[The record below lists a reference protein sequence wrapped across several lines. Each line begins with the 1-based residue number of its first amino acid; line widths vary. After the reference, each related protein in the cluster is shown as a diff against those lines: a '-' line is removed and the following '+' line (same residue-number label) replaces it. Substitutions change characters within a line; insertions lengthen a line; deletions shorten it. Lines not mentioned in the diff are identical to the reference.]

1 MSLMIVA
8 AAVGVAVLLFWPA
21 TGMAWRWRRS
31 LAATDRVQIEDAL
44 KHLWDGEYRQRPATL
59 ESLAG
64 ALGLSGRAAAD
75 LVDRL
80 GRLELLRHDQQAL
93 TLTPEGRREA
103 LRVIRIHRLWER
115 YLADETGLD
124 AREWHAHAERREHGT
139 SPQQAEA
146 MSATLGHPRF
156 DPHGDPIPMPTGD
169 LPPHRGHPLTALAD
183 DGVAEILHIEDE
195 PEAVFAQ
202 IVALGLMPGM
212 QVRVLERSPQRL
224 RIQADTEEVVLAPV
238 VAANITVLP
247 IDPAVVPE
255 SLARLTTLVPGES
268 AEVVALA
275 PTCRGAQRRRLLD
288 LGVVP
293 GTTVSSE
300 LASPSGDP
308 TAYRIRGAL
317 IALRRDQAAQ
327 IYIKTGA
334 PDARTS
340 PVEVES
346 AAGKRAV
353 AS

>member
-1 MSLMIVA
+1 MRLDPLVSLVVVA
-8 AAVGVAVLLFWPA
+8 AILLLAVVLFWPA
-21 TGMAWRWRRS
+21 TGVAWRWRRS
-31 LAATDRVQIEDAL
+31 LAATDRVQVEDAL

-80 GRLELLRHDQQAL
+80 GRLELLHHDHQAL
-93 TLTPEGRREA
+93 RLSPEGRREA

-146 MSATLGHPRF
+146 MAATLGHPRF
-156 DPHGDPIPMPTGD
+156 DPHGDPIPMATGE
-169 LPPHRGHPLTALAD
+169 LPPHRGQPLTALAD

-202 IVALGLMPGM
+202 IVALGLVPGM

-247 IDPAVVPE
+247 LEDPAVPA
-255 SLARLTTLVPGES
+255 SMARLTTLAPGES

-275 PTCRGAQRRRLLD
+275 ATCRGAQRRRLLD

-293 GTTVSSE
+293 GTRVTNE
-300 LASPSGDP
+300 LPSPSGDP

-317 IALRRDQAAQ
+317 IALRRDQASQ
-327 IYIKTGA
+327 IYIDKG
-334 PDARTS
+334 RI
-340 PVEVES
+340 
-346 AAGKRAV
+346 

>member
-1 MSLMIVA
+1 VTDPLTSLIVVFGGLA
-8 AAVGVAVLLFWPA
+8 LLFVLFWPS
-21 TGMAWRWRRS
+21 TGLAWRWRRG
-31 LAATDRVQIEDAL
+31 LAASDRVEVEDAL

-80 GRLELLRHDQQAL
+80 GRLDLLILDDAAL
-93 TLTPEGRREA
+93 HLTPEGRREA

-146 MSATLGHPRF
+146 MAATLGYPRF
-156 DPHGDPIPMPTGD
+156 DPHGDPIPMPSGEV
-169 LPPHRGHPLTALAD
+169 PPHQGMPLTQLTSEMA
-183 DGVAEILHIEDE
+183 AEIVHIEDE

-202 IVALGLMPGM
+202 IVALGLVPGM
-212 QVRVLERSPQRL
+212 RVRLLDRSPHRL

-247 IDPAVVPE
+247 MDQAVEPAEMTRLSV
-255 SLARLTTLVPGES
+255 LTTGES

-275 PTCRGAQRRRLLD
+275 VSCRGAQRRRLLD

-293 GTTVSSE
+293 GTRITNE
-300 LASPSGDP
+300 LRGPSGDP

-317 IALRRDQAAQ
+317 IALRQEQASQ
-327 IYIKTGA
+327 IYVQKRQGA
-334 PDARTS
+334 
-340 PVEVES
+340 S
-346 AAGKRAV
+346 A
-353 AS
+353 

>member
-1 MSLMIVA
+1 MSPALDPLASLI
-8 AAVGVAVLLFWPA
+8 AVGVVAALAVAAFWPT
-21 TGMAWRWRRS
+21 TGWAWRFRRG
-31 LAATDRVQIEDAL
+31 LEATDRVQVEDAL

-64 ALGLSGRAAAD
+64 ALGLSGRAAAE

-80 GRLELLRHDQQAL
+80 GRLELLEHDRTTLSL
-93 TLTPEGRREA
+93 TAEGRREA

-139 SPQQAEA
+139 SAQQAERLA
-146 MSATLGHPRF
+146 AALGHPRF
-156 DPHGDPIPMPTGD
+156 DPHGDPIPMPSGE
-169 LPPHRGHPLTALAD
+169 LPPHQGIALNALGD
-183 DGVAEILHIEDE
+183 DAVAEILHIEDE

-202 IVALGLMPGM
+202 IVALGLVPGM

-247 IDPAVVPE
+247 IEHAATVADATT
-255 SLARLTTLVPGES
+255 RLTAIRAGES
-268 AEVVALA
+268 AKVVALA
-275 PTCRGAQRRRLLD
+275 ATCRGAQRRRLLD

-293 GTTVSSE
+293 GTRVTHE
-300 LASPSGDP
+300 LSGPSGDP

-327 IYIKTGA
+327 IFVQ
-334 PDARTS
+334 R
-340 PVEVES
+340 PVQE
-346 AAGKRAV
+346 AQ
-353 AS
+353 

>member
-1 MSLMIVA
+1 MTDPLTSLIV
-8 AAVGVAVLLFWPA
+8 VGSALAVLVALLWPA
-21 TGMAWRWRRS
+21 TGLAWRWRRGLVAS
-31 LAATDRVQIEDAL
+31 DRVEVEDAL

-64 ALGLSGRAAAD
+64 ALGLSGRAAAE

-80 GRLELLRHDQQAL
+80 GRLDLLVHDDGSLQ
-93 TLTPEGRREA
+93 LTPDGRREA

-139 SPQQAEA
+139 SMQQAEA
-146 MSATLGHPRF
+146 MAATLGYPRF
-156 DPHGDPIPMPTGD
+156 DPHGDPIPMASGEM
-169 LPPHRGHPLTALAD
+169 PPHQGMPLTQLTSDVA
-183 DGVAEILHIEDE
+183 AEIVHIEDE

-202 IVALGLMPGM
+202 IVALGLVPGM
-212 QVRVLERSPQRL
+212 RVRLLDRMPHRL

-247 IDPAVVPE
+247 IDQASEPE
-255 SLARLTTLVPGES
+255 EMTRLSVLTPGES

-275 PTCRGAQRRRLLD
+275 QSCRGAQRRRLLD

-293 GTTVSSE
+293 GTRITSE
-300 LASPSGDP
+300 LRGPSGDP

-317 IALRRDQAAQ
+317 IALRQEQAAQ
-327 IYIKTGA
+327 IYVQK
-334 PDARTS
+334 RQ
-340 PVEVES
+340 EVP
-346 AAGKRAV
+346 A
-353 AS
+353 